1 MIMVNQNIL
10 ILRPKFNIFWAI
22 FIRLFLTF
30 NTSAFY
36 YIGHDTPPE
45 ATQQSYLDALPLMGY
60 SLITKPIKTQYDA
73 KTVLYSK

>member
-30 NTSAFY
+30 NTSAQNDIVLGF
-36 YIGHDTPPE
+36 HHPSKRVFTE
-45 ATQQSYLDALPLMGY
+45 FATA
-60 SLITKPIKTQYDA
+60 
-73 KTVLYSK
+73 

>member
-30 NTSAFY
+30 NTSGVINKTIAEQVQLILTAFNIQIPVNIYQNWY
-36 YIGHDTPPE
+36 Y
-45 ATQQSYLDALPLMGY
+45 
-60 SLITKPIKTQYDA
+60 
-73 KTVLYSK
+73 